1 MENEQKRPDDG
12 ATVCETFEVGQT
24 NAKAKKA
31 KRKWTNNKN
40 QWKAWL
46 YLLPALILLL
56 LKRKLLIVTPPLFLE
71 SYSK

>member
-12 ATVCETFEVGQT
+12 ATVCETVEVGQT

-56 LKRKLLIVTPPLFLE
+56 LFTVWPIINTVRMSLL
-71 SYSK
+71 KN